1 MMDTSGRRELIER
14 YIAAYNAFDVEG
26 MLATLSADVVFQN
39 FSSGQLTGQSDGKD
53 EFRRLAEQG
62 KALFS
67 EREQTVVSFRD
78 EGDRVIVDIAY
89 RGRLAQDIPGGPV
102 AGTLLE
108 LTGQSEFSF
117 GDGRVTRLVDRS

>member
-1 MMDTSGRRELIER
+1 MDTPGRRELVER

-39 FSSGQLTGQSDGKD
+39 FSSGQLTAQSEGKD
-53 EFRRLAEQG
+53 EFRCLSEQG

-67 EREQTVVSFRD
+67 EHEQTIVSLRE
-78 EGDRVIVDIAY
+78 EGDSMIVDIDY

-108 LTGQSEFSF
+108 LAGQSEFSF
-117 GDGRVTRLVDRS
+117 GNGCITRLVDRS

>member
-1 MMDTSGRRELIER
+1 MDAPGRRDLIER
-14 YIAAYNAFDVEG
+14 YIAAYNAFDVDG
-26 MLATLSADVVFQN
+26 MLATLSADVEFRN
-39 FSSGQLTGQSDGKD
+39 FSSGQLTAQSDGKE

-67 EREQTVVSFRD
+67 EREQTIVSFRD

-89 RGRLAQDIPGGPV
+89 RGRLAQDIPGGP
-102 AGTLLE
+102 AADTLLE

-117 GDGRVTRLVDRS
+117 GDGRITRLVDRS